1 MLPEYS
7 WWSSTLPPF
16 HWPYTLQHEQI
27 HFALTELTARR
38 LSKKIQRKMQNFV
51 VNDTSREG
59 AKEQLKRKVAA
70 LLQETHT
77 IETER
82 QLEFDLETSLYFDP
96 KKQQEWFDDITLQL
110 QDISLEQ

>member
-1 MLPEYS
+1 MLFRS
-7 WWSSTLPPF
+7 
-16 HWPYTLQHEQI
+16 